1 MTAIILNV
9 TVSSA
14 SLVANEDG
22 ENASLSDYLIT
33 EVIDLNALTLMIGA
47 SGTFTSD
54 TLEGAVT
61 FATLEDFVAMGDDN
75 PSSGQLLISDSSSSV
90 LVTVLDNMNVQ
101 LDIDLDLDGTIDET
115 IVVTWADL
123 DNG

>member
-1 MTAIILNV
+1 
-9 TVSSA
+9 
-14 SLVANEDG
+14 
-22 ENASLSDYLIT
+22 
-33 EVIDLNALTLMIGA
+33 
-47 SGTFTSD
+47 
-54 TLEGAVT
+54 
-61 FATLEDFVAMGDDN
+61 MGDDN